1 MNKSKKYVAIAFVV
15 VLITVVIISTI
26 GILTLRNK
34 PEILQGQIESTEIRI
49 SGKLPGRIEQ
59 FYTQEGQNVEAG
71 DILVLIN
78 SPELE
83 AKYGQ
88 INALG
93 NVAIYE
99 DQKVEEGTRKQVVEA
114 VLQLWNK
121 SKSDLELA
129 KATNKRIHNL
139 YEDGVV
145 TVQRRDESQAIY
157 EAAIAAERAAHAE
170 YQMALDGARKQDR
183 ESSKSMVNA
192 AKSSVEEIAS
202 LLKDTKLTAPK
213 SGQIAVIYPK
223 EGELVGPGTPIMSLI
238 VLEDSYAVLNIRED
252 IMPYFKIGSSFKGD
266 IPALAKKDVE
276 FEIYYINPLGS
287 YATWKS
293 TKQVGSFD
301 MRTFEIK
308 ARPTQKIPELRPGMS
323 VLVTLEK

>member
-15 VLITVVIISTI
+15 VLVSVVIISTI
-26 GILTLRNK
+26 GILTLGNK
-34 PEILQGQIESTEIRI
+34 PEVLQGQIETTEIRI

-59 FYTQEGQNVEAG
+59 FYTQEGHNVEAG
-71 DILVLIN
+71 DVLVLIN
-78 SPELE
+78 SPEFV
-83 AKYGQ
+83 AKYNQ
-88 INALG
+88 VNALG
-93 NVAIYE
+93 DIAKFEN
-99 DQKVEEGTRKQVVEA
+99 QKVEEGTRKQILEA
-114 VLQLWNK
+114 VEQLWNR

-129 KATNKRIHNL
+129 KVTNKRIHNL
-139 YEDGVV
+139 YDEGVV

-157 EAAIAAERAAHAE
+157 EAAVAAEKAARAE

-183 ESSKSMVNA
+183 ESSKSLVNA
-192 AKSSVEEIAS
+192 AKSSVDEIAA
-202 LLKDTKLTAPK
+202 LLKDTKLTAPRA
-213 SGQIAVIYPK
+213 GQIAVIYPK

-238 VLEDSYAVLNIRED
+238 VLEDAYAVLNIRED
-252 IMPYFKIGSSFKGD
+252 IMPYFKMGGKFKGD
-266 IPALAKKDVE
+266 IPALAKKDIE

-308 ARPTQKIPELRPGMS
+308 ARPTHKLPELRPGMS